1 MLHFE
6 SLLFE
11 KVTVIVFYL
20 NLSLCTQIPAR
31 VFFVWLFVCNENL
44 PVWQKQSDSQN
55 CSKIRLTKLEFG
67 LVKRVALVF
76 VDPLHSE
83 VSQS

>member
-31 VFFVWLFVCNENL
+31 VFFDCLNVQ
-44 PVWQKQSDSQN
+44 PKKSQ
-55 CSKIRLTKLEFG
+55 
-67 LVKRVALVF
+67 
-76 VDPLHSE
+76 
-83 VSQS
+83 